1 MRISDWSSDVC
12 SSDLVHENTYGQ
24 GQNQRKVKEA
34 EYFPMAFGLIQQ
46 VLRGGEVVAIEVE
59 VIRQNDHY
67 IVRRGTNSGIEH
79 EINLNDARGE
89 IVGAYSVATLKG
101 GYKTFE
107 ILDRN
112 DLADIQSAAQTKQVW
127 TRRGGE

>member
-12 SSDLVHENTYGQ
+12 SSDL
-24 GQNQRKVKEA
+24 
-34 EYFPMAFGLIQQ
+34 
-46 VLRGGEVVAIEVE
+46 
-59 VIRQNDHY
+59 
-67 IVRRGTNSGIEH
+67 
-79 EINLNDARGE
+79 INLNDARGE

-112 DLADIQSAAQTKQVW
+112 DLADIKSAAKTKKVW
-127 TRRGGE
+127 DRWGGEMSKKSAVRRHRKTLPHGDRDLEIGRASGRERVCQYG

>member
-1 MRISDWSSDVC
+1 
-12 SSDLVHENTYGQ
+12 
-24 GQNQRKVKEA
+24 
-34 EYFPMAFGLIQQ
+34 MAFGLIQQ

-101 GYKTFE
+101 GYKPFA

-112 DLADIQSAAQTKQVW
+112 DLADITRAAQTTQERDRWAGDRESVM
-127 TRRGGE
+127 

>member
-1 MRISDWSSDVC
+1 
-12 SSDLVHENTYGQ
+12 
-24 GQNQRKVKEA
+24 
-34 EYFPMAFGLIQQ
+34 MAFGLIQQ

-112 DLADIQSAAQTKQVW
+112 DLVDNKREAKTKKVGD
-127 TRRGGE
+127 RGGGEVRSEERRVGKACVRPCRSRWTPD

>member
-1 MRISDWSSDVC
+1 
-12 SSDLVHENTYGQ
+12 
-24 GQNQRKVKEA
+24 
-34 EYFPMAFGLIQQ
+34 MAFGLIQQ

-112 DLADIQSAAQTKQVW
+112 DIAEIGRAHVCTPVTNEPIVCRLLFTKKN
-127 TRRGGE
+127 

>member
-1 MRISDWSSDVC
+1 
-12 SSDLVHENTYGQ
+12 
-24 GQNQRKVKEA
+24 
-34 EYFPMAFGLIQQ
+34 MAFGLIQQ

-89 IVGAYSVATLKG
+89 IVGAYSVATLKRSEEHTSELQSLMRIS
-101 GYKTFE
+101 YAVFCLKKKKTKDTH
-107 ILDRN
+107 L
-112 DLADIQSAAQTKQVW
+112 IQPIHEREKRCTEGVSKNH
-127 TRRGGE
+127 

>member
-1 MRISDWSSDVC
+1 
-12 SSDLVHENTYGQ
+12 
-24 GQNQRKVKEA
+24 
-34 EYFPMAFGLIQQ
+34 MAFGLIQQ

-112 DLADIQSAAQTKQVW
+112 DLADLQDAGKTRKVWDRWGSGVSQTSSELGSAPGREK
-127 TRRGGE
+127 R

>member
-1 MRISDWSSDVC
+1 MPHSFPTRR
-12 SSDLVHENTYGQ
+12 SSDLVAVEG
-24 GQNQRKVKEA
+24 
-34 EYFPMAFGLIQQ
+34 
-46 VLRGGEVVAIEVE
+46 E
-59 VIRQNDHY
+59 VIRQNEHY

-112 DLADIQSAAQTKQVW
+112 DLADIKSAAKTKKVW
-127 TRRGGE
+127 DRWIGEMSKK